1 MCVYLRA
8 KLQDSGVIVT
18 GFGQGRGGRGGF
30 YPLSPPPPPPPP
42 PAPLKMNPLEANLD

>member
-18 GFGQGRGGRGGF
+18 GFGQGGGGRGEGF
-30 YPLSPPPPPPPP
+30 YPLPPH
-42 PAPLKMNPLEANLD
+42 LKMNPLEANLD

>member
-18 GFGQGRGGRGGF
+18 GFGQGRGRRGGIL
-30 YPLSPPPPPPPP
+30 PTSPPR
-42 PAPLKMNPLEANLD
+42 PLKMNPLEANLD

>member
-18 GFGQGRGGRGGF
+18 GFGQERGGGGGI
-30 YPLSPPPPPPPP
+30 SPTPPPPP
-42 PAPLKMNPLEANLD
+42 PALKMNPLEANLD